1 MRTILLTFSPNMTL
15 INEAMRFHHTFNNL
29 GWVPPR
35 DPSTNNFLHSSSL
48 SSHLTCLPT
57 SLSNENLLGACCTF
71 EQCRLNVLFMF
82 KKKKS
87 QRKASMSMKRGCKQ
101 FLWKQR
107 HQMLLMIKR
116 ETAGWQWSMQLPASQ
131 RIARAAGKASACA
144 TSPSELWKTITY
156 LNQGYIRG
164 ALSQM

>member
-82 KKKKS
+82 KKKKV
-87 QRKASMSMKRGCKQ
+87 RGRHRWA
-101 FLWKQR
+101 WKEDANNSSGSR
-107 HQMLLMIKR
+107 DIKCYS
-116 ETAGWQWSMQLPASQ
+116 WLK
-131 RIARAAGKASACA
+131 GKPQDDSGPCSFPLASA
-144 TSPSELWKTITY
+144 SPEP
-156 LNQGYIRG
+156 QGRPPRVQP
-164 ALSQM
+164 APLSCERQLHI